1 MPRAEGP
8 QESGRDVQRRRNEE
22 TPVFREAK
30 GYAAGLVPG
39 KLEPPWGFLALLP
52 TSFSAWG
59 KEAALETSQ
68 AEAPGPCGRLAFGD
82 PVPRPAQ
89 KSLKEKPRAFPA
101 PPPPRRPIAQLSLA
115 YPPPL
120 LLWLPLSE
128 KKSPLRAGLNYAKG
142 RGGETDVIPHHPGK
156 QAMGVPSNPWQSGGW
171 VTPQKLPPP
180 DSSQVPGP
188 TLALT
193 HHPQQPQDYPATAR
207 KVSLSADELGLPDP
221 RGEECAPLPSWRH
234 PQKHSAI
241 LVFVLEREAGLGLE
255 PGSPATI
262 VQICTFVLYS
272 QNNYRT
278 RILGP
283 GREARQVSLRHLRS
297 SLPAV
302 RRPSQRGSGAK
313 DVFGTAPRW
322 KRPGCGGC
330 GEQRNAPKAPAAQPL
345 RTAQPSRKGRA
356 VSRETPTTSSPR
368 PPAALRPPPASLAAL
383 LSRRP
388 RPGSASRAPRL
399 ASPRAPLLPHPPARS
414 PTRGTPA
421 AHAVPPRPRRRAPRQ
436 QQPPPPAQQQQQE
449 QEQEPPLAARLGARP
464 PPGGMESQCDY
475 FMYFP
480 AVPFPAREV
489 LLGEPGR
496 YRALPRR
503 NHLYLGETVRF
514 LLVLRCRSGAGG
526 APRPPWGEVAGSL
539 SALASVSPAGGGV
552 GGGVGVGDEALLGEA
567 AEEGAAA
574 AGEAAANGSVFR
586 ECRALLTHGHGTPGT
601 TAVAVPPEEPIV
613 STDEVIFPLTITL
626 DRLPPS
632 TVKAK
637 IVATVWR
644 RDQERGEVRERGYLS
659 ILQDRAP
666 SQIFREEQGAFKAQ
680 VSTMLTVLPPPEL
693 KCQQLNVSGKHLTV
707 LKVLNAASQDE
718 LSVWDVRILP
728 NLNASYL
735 PMMPDG
741 SVLLV
746 DDICHQSGEVS
757 MASFCQV
764 PSATSA
770 WPCSLRA
777 LEEQNFLFQLQAPE
791 QPPDS
796 TKEVRFCLPP
806 PGSGTPSLPG
816 SLQRRAGGR
825 GQLLILPWHLQGL
838 EVPLIA
844 VVQWSTLKLPFTS
857 SIYTHYRLP
866 SIRLARPRF
875 VMTAECE
882 SPVVLHRRFVV
893 TYTLI
898 NNLQDFLAV
907 RLVWTPESAA
917 AGKKPNVCDECRA
930 TPDPQDSIVCQ
941 TPLNNLG
948 FSRKGSART
957 FCVTFQ
963 ALRAGLFELSQH
975 MKLKL
980 QFTASVSNPPPEARP
995 VSRKSSP
1002 GSPAVRELV
1011 GRHQASLGRS
1021 QSFSHQQPARGHLL
1035 RSGSVMERR
1044 AITPPVGSPVGR
1056 PLYLP
1061 PDKAALSL
1069 DKIAKRECKV
1079 LVLAP
1084 IT

>member
-1 MPRAEGP
+1 
-8 QESGRDVQRRRNEE
+8 
-22 TPVFREAK
+22 
-30 GYAAGLVPG
+30 
-39 KLEPPWGFLALLP
+39 
-52 TSFSAWG
+52 
-59 KEAALETSQ
+59 
-68 AEAPGPCGRLAFGD
+68 
-82 PVPRPAQ
+82 
-89 KSLKEKPRAFPA
+89 
-101 PPPPRRPIAQLSLA
+101 
-115 YPPPL
+115 
-120 LLWLPLSE
+120 
-128 KKSPLRAGLNYAKG
+128 
-142 RGGETDVIPHHPGK
+142 
-156 QAMGVPSNPWQSGGW
+156 
-171 VTPQKLPPP
+171 
-180 DSSQVPGP
+180 
-188 TLALT
+188 
-193 HHPQQPQDYPATAR
+193 
-207 KVSLSADELGLPDP
+207 
-221 RGEECAPLPSWRH
+221 
-234 PQKHSAI
+234 
-241 LVFVLEREAGLGLE
+241 
-255 PGSPATI
+255 
-262 VQICTFVLYS
+262 
-272 QNNYRT
+272 
-278 RILGP
+278 
-283 GREARQVSLRHLRS
+283 
-297 SLPAV
+297 
-302 RRPSQRGSGAK
+302 
-313 DVFGTAPRW
+313 
-322 KRPGCGGC
+322 
-330 GEQRNAPKAPAAQPL
+330 
-345 RTAQPSRKGRA
+345 
-356 VSRETPTTSSPR
+356 
-368 PPAALRPPPASLAAL
+368 
-383 LSRRP
+383 
-388 RPGSASRAPRL
+388 
-399 ASPRAPLLPHPPARS
+399 
-414 PTRGTPA
+414 
-421 AHAVPPRPRRRAPRQ
+421 
-436 QQPPPPAQQQQQE
+436 
-449 QEQEPPLAARLGARP
+449 
-464 PPGGMESQCDY
+464 MESQCDY

-480 AVPFPAREV
+480 AVPFPAREA
-489 LLGEPGR
+489 LLAEPGR

-514 LLVLRCRSGAGG
+514 LLVLRCRAGAGG
-526 APRPPWGEVAGSL
+526 AARPPWGELAGSL
-539 SALASVSPAGGGV
+539 SALASVGAAGV
-552 GGGVGVGDEALLGEA
+552 GAADEALLGEA
-567 AEEGAAA
+567 EAEAEAEAGA
-574 AGEAAANGSVFR
+574 GGGVFR
-586 ECRALLTHGHGTPGT
+586 PCRALLTHGRGAPG
-601 TAVAVPPEEPIV
+601 ASAAAVPPEEPIV
-613 STDEVIFPLTITL
+613 STDEVIFPLTISL
-626 DRLPPS
+626 DRLPPG
-632 TVKAK
+632 TAKAK

-666 SQIFREEQGAFKAQ
+666 SQTFREEQGAFKAQ

-693 KCQQLNVSGKHLTV
+693 TCQQLSVSGKPLTV

-728 NLNASYL
+728 NFNASYL

-746 DDICHQSGEVS
+746 DDVCHQSGEVS

-764 PSATSA
+764 PSATST

-796 TKEVRFCLPP
+796 AKE
-806 PGSGTPSLPG
+806 
-816 SLQRRAGGR
+816 
-825 GQLLILPWHLQGL
+825 GL

-844 VVQWSTLKLPFTS
+844 VVQWSTPKLPFTS

-917 AGKKPNVCDECRA
+917 AGKKLACDECRA
-930 TPDPQDSIVCQ
+930 TQDTQDSIVCH

-1084 IT
+1084 VT

>member
-1 MPRAEGP
+1 
-8 QESGRDVQRRRNEE
+8 
-22 TPVFREAK
+22 
-30 GYAAGLVPG
+30 
-39 KLEPPWGFLALLP
+39 
-52 TSFSAWG
+52 
-59 KEAALETSQ
+59 
-68 AEAPGPCGRLAFGD
+68 
-82 PVPRPAQ
+82 
-89 KSLKEKPRAFPA
+89 
-101 PPPPRRPIAQLSLA
+101 
-115 YPPPL
+115 
-120 LLWLPLSE
+120 
-128 KKSPLRAGLNYAKG
+128 
-142 RGGETDVIPHHPGK
+142 
-156 QAMGVPSNPWQSGGW
+156 
-171 VTPQKLPPP
+171 
-180 DSSQVPGP
+180 
-188 TLALT
+188 
-193 HHPQQPQDYPATAR
+193 
-207 KVSLSADELGLPDP
+207 
-221 RGEECAPLPSWRH
+221 
-234 PQKHSAI
+234 
-241 LVFVLEREAGLGLE
+241 
-255 PGSPATI
+255 
-262 VQICTFVLYS
+262 
-272 QNNYRT
+272 
-278 RILGP
+278 
-283 GREARQVSLRHLRS
+283 
-297 SLPAV
+297 
-302 RRPSQRGSGAK
+302 
-313 DVFGTAPRW
+313 
-322 KRPGCGGC
+322 
-330 GEQRNAPKAPAAQPL
+330 
-345 RTAQPSRKGRA
+345 
-356 VSRETPTTSSPR
+356 
-368 PPAALRPPPASLAAL
+368 
-383 LSRRP
+383 
-388 RPGSASRAPRL
+388 
-399 ASPRAPLLPHPPARS
+399 
-414 PTRGTPA
+414 
-421 AHAVPPRPRRRAPRQ
+421 
-436 QQPPPPAQQQQQE
+436 
-449 QEQEPPLAARLGARP
+449 
-464 PPGGMESQCDY
+464 MESQCDY

-514 LLVLRCRSGAGG
+514 LLVLRCRSGVGG
-526 APRPPWGEVAGSL
+526 APRPPWGELAGSL
-539 SALASVSPAGGGV
+539 SALASVSPAGGG
-552 GGGVGVGDEALLGEA
+552 GGGGAGDEALPGEA
-567 AEEGAAA
+567 EEEEGAAG
-574 AGEAAANGSVFR
+574 AGEATAGGSVFR
-586 ECRALLTHGHGTPGT
+586 ECRALLTHGQGAPGT

-613 STDEVIFPLTITL
+613 STDEVIFPLTISL

-632 TVKAK
+632 TLKAK

-666 SQIFREEQGAFKAQ
+666 SQTFREEQGAFKAQ

-728 NLNASYL
+728 NFNASYL

-796 TKEVRFCLPP
+796 TKE
-806 PGSGTPSLPG
+806 
-816 SLQRRAGGR
+816 
-825 GQLLILPWHLQGL
+825 GL

-844 VVQWSTLKLPFTS
+844 VVQWSTPKLPFTS

-882 SPVVLHRRFVV
+882 SPVALHRRFVV

-917 AGKKPNVCDECRA
+917 AGKKLACGECHA
-930 TPDPQDSIVCQ
+930 TQDTQDSIVCH

-1084 IT
+1084 VT

>member
-1 MPRAEGP
+1 
-8 QESGRDVQRRRNEE
+8 
-22 TPVFREAK
+22 
-30 GYAAGLVPG
+30 
-39 KLEPPWGFLALLP
+39 
-52 TSFSAWG
+52 
-59 KEAALETSQ
+59 
-68 AEAPGPCGRLAFGD
+68 
-82 PVPRPAQ
+82 
-89 KSLKEKPRAFPA
+89 
-101 PPPPRRPIAQLSLA
+101 
-115 YPPPL
+115 
-120 LLWLPLSE
+120 
-128 KKSPLRAGLNYAKG
+128 
-142 RGGETDVIPHHPGK
+142 
-156 QAMGVPSNPWQSGGW
+156 
-171 VTPQKLPPP
+171 
-180 DSSQVPGP
+180 
-188 TLALT
+188 
-193 HHPQQPQDYPATAR
+193 
-207 KVSLSADELGLPDP
+207 
-221 RGEECAPLPSWRH
+221 
-234 PQKHSAI
+234 
-241 LVFVLEREAGLGLE
+241 
-255 PGSPATI
+255 
-262 VQICTFVLYS
+262 
-272 QNNYRT
+272 
-278 RILGP
+278 
-283 GREARQVSLRHLRS
+283 
-297 SLPAV
+297 
-302 RRPSQRGSGAK
+302 
-313 DVFGTAPRW
+313 
-322 KRPGCGGC
+322 
-330 GEQRNAPKAPAAQPL
+330 
-345 RTAQPSRKGRA
+345 
-356 VSRETPTTSSPR
+356 
-368 PPAALRPPPASLAAL
+368 
-383 LSRRP
+383 
-388 RPGSASRAPRL
+388 
-399 ASPRAPLLPHPPARS
+399 
-414 PTRGTPA
+414 
-421 AHAVPPRPRRRAPRQ
+421 
-436 QQPPPPAQQQQQE
+436 
-449 QEQEPPLAARLGARP
+449 
-464 PPGGMESQCDY
+464 MESQCDY

-567 AEEGAAA
+567 AEEGAVA

-601 TAVAVPPEEPIV
+601 TAVAVRMMPV
-613 STDEVIFPLTITL
+613 
-626 DRLPPS
+626 LPQ
-632 TVKAK
+632 

-796 TKEVRFCLPP
+796 TKE
-806 PGSGTPSLPG
+806 
-816 SLQRRAGGR
+816 
-825 GQLLILPWHLQGL
+825 GL

-857 SIYTHYRLP
+857 SIYTHY
-866 SIRLARPRF
+866 RF

-917 AGKKPNVCDECRA
+917 AGKKPNVCDECHA